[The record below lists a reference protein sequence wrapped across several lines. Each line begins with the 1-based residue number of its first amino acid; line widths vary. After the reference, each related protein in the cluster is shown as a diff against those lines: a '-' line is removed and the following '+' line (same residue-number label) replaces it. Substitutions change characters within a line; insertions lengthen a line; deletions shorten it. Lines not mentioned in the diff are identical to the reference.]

1 MSSISWTCRDDLW
14 QYLRTRTE
22 RKGTDRRPLRP
33 PRSRSSDLARTVS
46 WRLGGRCV
54 SGNQDMALAETGRA
68 TPDAASSVEF
78 HTAPPCRSNASDDIE
93 QPPRCSCFFSRINQK
108 NLVSATTIT
117 YLGSLC
123 ACFPSITSFY
133 DFFRLLFCIP
143 ALSFF
148 ITTTFLSISVICQHF
163 FICYS
168 SLPLTL
174 LTMWRRCTIIR
185 YCLKSYRVYLIIFV
199 WRVGAALGS
208 LSSARAKRLS
218 SRLPIGAGR
227 ARLIGSRILKI
238 NSKLDHVLPHLKIFN
253 LFHIGSFNCKDYT

>member
-123 ACFPSITSFY
+123 ACFSSITSFY
-133 DFFRLLFCIP
+133 DFLSSIVLYSSSIIFYHHYILIHISNMPAFFHLLFIFTP
-143 ALSFF
+143 
-148 ITTTFLSISVICQHF
+148 HF
-163 FICYS
+163 THNVEKMY
-168 SLPLTL
+168 
-174 LTMWRRCTIIR
+174 
-185 YCLKSYRVYLIIFV
+185 
-199 WRVGAALGS
+199 
-208 LSSARAKRLS
+208 
-218 SRLPIGAGR
+218 
-227 ARLIGSRILKI
+227 
-238 NSKLDHVLPHLKIFN
+238 
-253 LFHIGSFNCKDYT
+253 DY